1 MISYTKELN
10 EIVRNFSRENAVNSV
25 SQLTSMIDQCYKD
38 GIKFSFDT
46 DYEQTL
52 SSFTANKFPDWNEEA
67 IHREF
72 EILIKRARYEAAASK
87 RNEILSLK
95 AEIHKQLRLEK
106 YGTED
111 WFISKTENEI
121 FFIPTHIAVI
131 DNLIPGYQL

>member
-25 SQLTSMIDQCYKD
+25 SQITSMIDQCYKD

-52 SSFTANKFPDWNEEA
+52 SSFTANNFPDWNEEA

>member
-1 MISYTKELN
+1 
-10 EIVRNFSRENAVNSV
+10 
-25 SQLTSMIDQCYKD
+25 MIDQCYKD

>member
-1 MISYTKELN
+1 MITYTKQLN

-25 SQLTSMIDQCYKD
+25 SQITSMIDQCYKD

-52 SSFTANKFPDWNEEA
+52 SSFTANNFPDWNEEA

>member
-1 MISYTKELN
+1 MITYTKQLN

-46 DYEQTL
+46 DYEQAL
-52 SSFTANKFPDWNEEA
+52 SSFIANKFPDWNEEA

-121 FFIPTHIAVI
+121 FCIPTHIAVI